1 MVRYAGG
8 KKKIA
13 KHVCDA
19 IQLLEQKLGQQNN
32 DYLEPFVGFG
42 AVAIELMKRE
52 IIGDLPNRNY
62 YLTELNPDIVAFW
75 KGLKGNWEP
84 PKQVT
89 LELYN
94 KIYSER
100 QSKQSKPNAL
110 TAYVGNAFSFN
121 GTFFGGFRGK
131 YQSQEIT
138 ARESES
144 SYKEVMNM
152 KAIIKYCNVDILKPQ
167 SYFDLDLDK
176 ISKGKALT
184 IYCDPPYKSSLKKM
198 NNKFF
203 SSFDVEQFWAT
214 MRKWSKKHLVIISE
228 DMETIPED
236 FERIWKKEVYR
247 SVSLPNQRQYKTE
260 SLFVH
265 NSWLKMN

>member
-62 YLTELNPDIVAFW
+62 HLTELNPDIVAFW

-152 KAIIKYCNVDILKPQ
+152 KAIIKYCNVNISKPQ

-176 ISKGKALT
+176 ISKGKTLT
-184 IYCDPPYKSSLKKM
+184 IYCDPPYKSSLKNM

-203 SSFDVEQFWAT
+203 SSFDVEQFWET
-214 MRKWSKKHLVIISE
+214 MRQWSKKHLVIVSE
-228 DMETIPED
+228 DMDNIPKD
-236 FERIWKKEVYR
+236 FQRIWNKEVYR

-265 NSWLKMN
+265 SSWLKKD